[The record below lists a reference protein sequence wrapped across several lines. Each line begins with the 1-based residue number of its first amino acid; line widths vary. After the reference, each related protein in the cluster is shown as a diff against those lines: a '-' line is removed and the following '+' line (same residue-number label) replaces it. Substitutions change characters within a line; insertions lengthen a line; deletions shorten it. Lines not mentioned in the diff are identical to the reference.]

1 MDLPRRASSELRSTH
16 LVSIFRYPFKSNTY
30 HSGQVAAVPAT
41 SVPLDTSIQALEL
54 ALGALSERLAMTCT
68 NPHLLDPSNVAATAE
83 AIGKVAHAL
92 GQVKQLQH
100 PGGTLSSLM
109 S

>member
-16 LVSIFRYPFKSNTY
+16 LVSIFRYPFKLNTY
-30 HSGQVAAVPAT
+30 HGGQVAAVP
-41 SVPLDTSIQALEL
+41 LDASIQALEL

-68 NPHLLDPSNVAATAE
+68 SPLLLDPSSVATTAE